1 PLDAGRHLVVQD
13 LGSQSGAAEPH
24 AGDVRSQ
31 CLDSCLLGR
40 QIDPQNAAHD
50 AARQNIGCIGEVW
63 HGGLVYSSSMEPSL
77 IEVVVE
83 IPRGSRNKYEL
94 DKERGVVVLDR
105 VLYSSVHY
113 PTDYGFIA
121 GTLALDG
128 GALDALV
135 VVNEPTFPGCHIMAR
150 PIGVL
155 DMQDEK
161 GPDQKILAVP
171 VGDPR
176 FADIQ
181 DLGDISQHWLREI
194 ENFFQTY
201 KALEDKWTDVV
212 GWQDATVAEQVI
224 NQARELHANGL
235 ASSDLP

>member
-1 PLDAGRHLVVQD
+1 
-13 LGSQSGAAEPH
+13 
-24 AGDVRSQ
+24 
-31 CLDSCLLGR
+31 
-40 QIDPQNAAHD
+40 
-50 AARQNIGCIGEVW
+50 
-63 HGGLVYSSSMEPSL
+63 MEPGL

-94 DKERGVVVLDR
+94 DKTRGVLTLDR

-128 GALDALV
+128 DELDALV
-135 VVNEPTFPGCHIMAR
+135 VVDEPTFPGCHVVAR

-155 DMQDEK
+155 DMRDEK
-161 GPDQKILAVP
+161 GPDNKILAVP
-171 VGDPR
+171 IGDPR
-176 FADIQ
+176 FSRIHDLSDI
-181 DLGDISQHWLREI
+181 DPHWLREI

-212 GWQDATVAEQVI
+212 GWEDAAAAARAIAE
-224 NQARELHANGL
+224 ARELYARGL
-235 ASSDLP
+235 ESSDLP